1 MRKHRRKKRV
11 NKIFLVI
18 AIFML
23 IAFILNTYLV
33 ISLNMLPI
41 KYVVLYFIIFLVLP
55 GLISYI
61 CIFKRLRR
69 FWRISSYVFGV
80 CYAVIMIVVFFYL
93 SKTVSFVDNFTT
105 NYKYETKN
113 YYVLVNND
121 SSYESINDL
130 EDKTLGYSSS
140 LDSSVKNALKELDKD
155 VSLNKKE
162 YDVLTEM
169 FGDLSNNTVDSIII
183 VDTFYEM
190 LLESDPTIKD
200 ITKIIFKVAIKEKV
214 NEISKDVDIVNEIF
228 NVYVSGID
236 SYGSVTAQTRS
247 DVNIIMNVNP
257 KTHKILMINIPRDYY
272 VTLADVNQKDKLT
285 HAGMYGIEMSTKTIE
300 QLLDIEINYY
310 LKVNYNALIKVVDT
324 LDGVDVYSNYNFTS
338 GEGYRFKE
346 GYNHVNGKQAL
357 EFVRT
362 RKAFLDGDRVR
373 GENQQAMIQAIIK
386 KACSAEI
393 LLKYNDILDSLE
405 DCFATNVSTDK
416 VMALVNKQLENMPSW
431 TITSISLNG
440 SDGHNLTYTYPHQ
453 ELYVMIPNEETI
465 LEAKLAIEAN
475 KQTK

>member
-1 MRKHRRKKRV
+1 MKKRRRKKRV
-11 NKIFLVI
+11 NKIFIVI

-23 IAFILNTYLV
+23 IAFILNTYL
-33 ISLNMLPI
+33 IINFNILPI
-41 KYVVLYFIIFLVLP
+41 KYLVIYFIVLLGLP
-55 GLISYI
+55 GILAYL

-69 FWRISSYVFGV
+69 FWRILSYILGTIYVV
-80 CYAVIMIVVFFYL
+80 LMLVVFFYL
-93 SKTVSFVDNFTT
+93 SKTFSFVDNFTT

-113 YYVLVNND
+113 YYVLVN
-121 SSYESINDL
+121 SESEYENISDL
-130 EDKTLGYSSS
+130 EDKIIGYSSS
-140 LDSSVKNALKELDKD
+140 LDTSVKSALKELDKD
-155 VSLNKKE
+155 VNINKRE
-162 YDVLTEM
+162 YAVLTEM
-169 FGDLSNNTVDSIII
+169 FTDLSTNTVDSLII

-190 LLESDPTIKD
+190 ITESDATIKD
-200 ITKIIFKVAIKEKV
+200 NTKIIFKISIKEKV
-214 NEISKDVDIVNEIF
+214 NEISKDVDVVNESF

-247 DVNIIMNVNP
+247 DVNMVMNINP

-300 QLLDIEINYY
+300 ELLDIEINYY

-346 GYNHVNGKQAL
+346 GYNRVNGKQAL

-386 KACSAEI
+386 KACSADI

-416 VMALVNKQLENMPSW
+416 VMSLVNMQLESMPSW
-431 TITSISLNG
+431 TINSISLNG
-440 SDGHNLTYTYPHQ
+440 TDGHDLTYTYPHQ

-475 KQTK
+475 KQAK